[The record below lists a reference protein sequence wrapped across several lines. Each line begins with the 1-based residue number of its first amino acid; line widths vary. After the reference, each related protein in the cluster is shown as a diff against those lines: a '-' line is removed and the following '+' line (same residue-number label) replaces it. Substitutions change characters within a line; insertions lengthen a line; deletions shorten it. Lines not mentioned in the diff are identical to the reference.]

1 MITDI
6 YRPEGALLETAQN
19 REYLSSLAGLE
30 RAMTKGA
37 IIEGIATLC
46 DEEMRLHVDLRCA
59 RGIIEAE
66 ETLACRAGESKKDI
80 AVITR
85 VGKPVA
91 CKIFS
96 IEWRDGVPVVKL
108 SRRAAQEAC
117 MKHYMKSLNAGD
129 ILMARVTHLE
139 PFGAFVDIG
148 CGVPS
153 LLSVDCISVSRISH
167 PRDRLACGMTVPVV
181 VKCVSRESERI
192 YVSMRE
198 LLGTWEENA
207 AAFEAGQTV
216 TGIVRSIE
224 SYGVFVE
231 LAPNLAGLAEVGEEE
246 AAILHSKI
254 GQSVAV
260 YIKSI
265 LPERMK
271 VKLVLIDA
279 CCATPAPRTPL
290 RFFIDAEKTQHITRW
305 RYSPA
310 RSPRIIETVFEN
322 VN

>member
-6 YRPEGALLETAQN
+6 YRPEGALLESAQN

-30 RAMTKGA
+30 RAMNRGA
-37 IIEGIATLC
+37 IVEGIATLC
-46 DEEMRLHVDLRCA
+46 DEEMRLHVDLKVA
-59 RGIIEAE
+59 RGIIDAN
-66 ETLACRAGESKKDI
+66 ETVACRTGESKKDI

-91 CKIFS
+91 CKILS
-96 IEWRDGVPVVKL
+96 IECRDGIPVVKL
-108 SRRAAQEAC
+108 SRRAAQEEC
-117 MKHYMKSLNAGD
+117 IKYYMEHLHAGD
-129 ILMARVTHLE
+129 ILTARVTHLE
-139 PFGAFVDIG
+139 PFGAFVDVG

-181 VKCVSRESERI
+181 VKCVNREGERI
-192 YVSMRE
+192 YVTLRE

-224 SYGVFVE
+224 NYGVFVE
-231 LAPNLAGLAEVGEEE
+231 LAPNLAGLAEVGDEES
-246 AAILHSKI
+246 AILRSKI

-279 CCATPAPRTPL
+279 CCSAPAPRTPL
-290 RFFIDAEKTQHITRW
+290 HFFVDANETKHIARW
-305 RYSPA
+305 RYSPTRA
-310 RSPRIIETVFEN
+310 PRIIETVFEEN
-322 VN
+322 